1 MLVEYLTGEE
11 GGVKEQ
17 VSAAQISR
25 LIIAGNSFAG
35 IPTSGRGESADI
47 EQTGRVVSYI
57 FDGIW
62 ASLILIFSDGLE
74 MKDQYFH
81 PTLSSTYQPTYM
93 TLPALCLFIFF
104 QVKQI
109 HLG

>member
-1 MLVEYLTGEE
+1 MASDTLASSPTNEWVAVVSGLDVGSPSPSDAQIQMLVEYLTGEE

-47 EQTGRVVSYI
+47 EQTGRAVSYI
-57 FDGIW
+57 LME
-62 ASLILIFSDGLE
+62 SGL
-74 MKDQYFH
+74 
-81 PTLSSTYQPTYM
+81 L
-93 TLPALCLFIFF
+93 
-104 QVKQI
+104 
-109 HLG
+109 